1 MFQPGLSLGQI
12 VKAVTR
18 LLIGRA
24 GRSRESDTNS
34 ITTNRNSV
42 QSCWVLFLS
51 TPQYIMIPPD

>member
-24 GRSRESDTNS
+24 GRSRESETNS

-42 QSCWVLFLS
+42 QSLAAVPL
-51 TPQYIMIPPD
+51 